1 MITTVT
7 SEPARGDERLA
18 AELRLA
24 VMRLARR
31 LRQQAPA
38 DVTPS
43 MLSALTVVERLGPI
57 TLGDLAGFERVRPPT
72 MTRIVARLEEDGLV
86 EREPDESD
94 GRITRLTLTSDGQKL
109 IARNR
114 TRKDAYLADRL
125 RRLSPRERLQLQAG
139 VGLIQRLLDEEDR

>member
-1 MITTVT
+1 MGTTMT
-7 SEPARGDERLA
+7 SDRKQGEERLA

-72 MTRIVARLEEDGLV
+72 MTRIVTRLEEDGLV

-94 GRITRLTLTSDGQKL
+94 GRVTRLELSSAGRKL
-109 IARNR
+109 IAKNR

-125 RRLSPRERLQLQAG
+125 KRLSPRERARLEAG
-139 VGLIQRLLDEEDR
+139 IEVIQRLLDEEAR

>member
-1 MITTVT
+1 M
-7 SEPARGDERLA
+7 SSQRGPKEERLA

-72 MTRIVARLEEDGLV
+72 MTRIVTRLEEDGLV
-86 EREPDESD
+86 CREPDGSD
-94 GRITRLTLTSDGQKL
+94 RRITRLSLADAGRKL
-109 IARNR
+109 IAKNR

-125 RRLSPRERLQLQAG
+125 RKLSPREHSQLQG
-139 VGLIQRLLDEEDR
+139 GIEVMQRLLDEEAP

>member
-1 MITTVT
+1 MSSDRTRK
-7 SEPARGDERLA
+7 EERLA

-86 EREPDESD
+86 SKQPDRSD
-94 GRITRLTLTSDGQKL
+94 RRVTRLSLTDAGRKL
-109 IARNR
+109 IAKNR

-125 RRLSPRERLQLQAG
+125 RQLSSRERSQLQTG
-139 VGLIQRLLDEEDR
+139 IEVIQRLLDEETP

>member
-1 MITTVT
+1 M
-7 SEPARGDERLA
+7 SNPDRARKEERLA

-57 TLGDLAGFERVRPPT
+57 TLGDLAGFERVKPPT
-72 MTRIVARLEEDGLV
+72 MTRIVTRFEEDGLV
-86 EREPDESD
+86 SKEPDGSD
-94 GRITRLTLTSDGQKL
+94 RRITRLSLTDAGRKF
-109 IARNR
+109 ITKNR

-125 RRLSPRERLQLQAG
+125 RQLSSRERSQLQTG
-139 VGLIQRLLDEEDR
+139 IEVIQRLLDEETP

>member
-1 MITTVT
+1 MSSNRTRK
-7 SEPARGDERLA
+7 EERLA

-24 VMRLARR
+24 VLRLARR

-43 MLSALTVVERLGPI
+43 MLSALTVVESLGPI
-57 TLGDLAGFERVRPPT
+57 ALGDLAGFERVRPPT

-86 EREPDESD
+86 RKEPDGSD
-94 GRITRLTLTSDGQKL
+94 RRITRLSLTDTGRKL
-109 IARNR
+109 IAKNR

-125 RRLSPRERLQLQAG
+125 RQLSSRERSQLQAG
-139 VGLIQRLLDEEDR
+139 VEVIQRLLDEEAP

>member
-1 MITTVT
+1 MSSDGTRK
-7 SEPARGDERLA
+7 EERLA

-57 TLGDLAGFERVRPPT
+57 TLGDLAGSERVRPPT
-72 MTRIVARLEEDGLV
+72 MTRIVSRLEEDGLV
-86 EREPDESD
+86 RKEPDESD
-94 GRITRLTLTSDGQKL
+94 RRVTHLSLTDAGRKFITK
-109 IARNR
+109 NR

-125 RRLSPRERLQLQAG
+125 RQLSSRERSQLQAG
-139 VGLIQRLLDEEDR
+139 IEVIQRLLDEKAP

>member
-1 MITTVT
+1 MSSDRTRK
-7 SEPARGDERLA
+7 EERMA

-72 MTRIVARLEEDGLV
+72 MTRIVARLEDDGLV
-86 EREPDESD
+86 SKEPDGSD
-94 GRITRLTLTSDGQKL
+94 RRITRLSLTDAGRRL
-109 IARNR
+109 ITKNR

-125 RRLSPRERLQLQAG
+125 RRLSSRERSQLQSG
-139 VGLIQRLLDEEDR
+139 IEVIQRLLDEEGP

>member
-1 MITTVT
+1 M
-7 SEPARGDERLA
+7 SSHQGPKEERLA

-57 TLGDLAGFERVRPPT
+57 ALGDLAGFERVRPPT
-72 MTRIVARLEEDGLV
+72 MTRIVSRLEEDGLV
-86 EREPDESD
+86 SKEADQSD
-94 GRITRLTLTSDGQKL
+94 RRITHLSLTDAGRKL
-109 IARNR
+109 ITKNR
-114 TRKDAYLADRL
+114 TRKDVYLADRL
-125 RRLSPRERLQLQAG
+125 RRLSSRERSQLQAG
-139 VGLIQRLLDEEDR
+139 IEVIQRLLDEEAP

>member
-1 MITTVT
+1 MT
-7 SEPARGDERLA
+7 SDRKQGEERLA

-94 GRITRLTLTSDGQKL
+94 GRVTRLELSSAGRKL
-109 IARNR
+109 IAKNR

-125 RRLSPRERLQLQAG
+125 KRLSPRERARLEG
-139 VGLIQRLLDEEDR
+139 GIEVIQRLLDEEAR

>member
-1 MITTVT
+1 MSSDRTRK
-7 SEPARGDERLA
+7 EERLA

-86 EREPDESD
+86 SREPDGSD
-94 GRITRLTLTSDGQKL
+94 RRVTRLRLTDAGRKL
-109 IARNR
+109 ITKNR

-125 RRLSPRERLQLQAG
+125 RQLSSRERSQLQAG
-139 VGLIQRLLDEEDR
+139 VEVIQRLLDEETP

>member
-1 MITTVT
+1 M
-7 SEPARGDERLA
+7 SSPKGAKEKRLA
-18 AELRLA
+18 AELRLT

-86 EREPDESD
+86 FKEPDDSD
-94 GRITRLTLTSDGQKL
+94 RRVTRLSLTDAGRKL
-109 IARNR
+109 IAKNR

-125 RRLSPRERLQLQAG
+125 EKLSSRDRAQLQG
-139 VGLIQRLLDEEDR
+139 GIEVIQRMLDEEAP

>member
-1 MITTVT
+1 MSSDRTRK
-7 SEPARGDERLA
+7 EERLA

-86 EREPDESD
+86 SKEPDGSD
-94 GRITRLTLTSDGQKL
+94 RRITRLSLSDAGRKL
-109 IARNR
+109 IAKNR

-125 RRLSPRERLQLQAG
+125 RQLSSRERSQLQAG
-139 VGLIQRLLDEEDR
+139 VEVIQRLLDEEVP

>member
-1 MITTVT
+1 MTPDRKQG
-7 SEPARGDERLA
+7 EERLA

-43 MLSALTVVERLGPI
+43 MLSALTVVDRLGPI

-94 GRITRLTLTSDGQKL
+94 GRVTRIRLSSAGRKL
-109 IARNR
+109 ISKNR

-125 RRLSPRERLQLQAG
+125 RQLSPRERSRLQG
-139 VGLIQRLLDEEDR
+139 GIEVIQRLLDEEAP

>member
-1 MITTVT
+1 MT
-7 SEPARGDERLA
+7 SDRKQGEERLA

-72 MTRIVARLEEDGLV
+72 MTRIVTRLEEDGLV

-94 GRITRLTLTSDGQKL
+94 GRVTRLELSSAGRKL
-109 IARNR
+109 IAKNR

-125 RRLSPRERLQLQAG
+125 KRLSPRERARLEAG
-139 VGLIQRLLDEEDR
+139 IEVIQRLLDEEAR

>member
-1 MITTVT
+1 MT
-7 SEPARGDERLA
+7 SNRRRGDERLA
-18 AELRLA
+18 AELRLV

-72 MTRIVARLEEDGLV
+72 MTRIVARLEDDGLV

-94 GRITRLTLTSDGQKL
+94 GRVTRLRLSSTGRKL
-109 IARNR
+109 IAKNR

-125 RRLSPRERLQLQAG
+125 RRLSPRERSRLQAG
-139 VGLIQRLLDEEDR
+139 IRVIQRLLDEEAP

>member
-1 MITTVT
+1 MSSDRTRK
-7 SEPARGDERLA
+7 EERLA

-86 EREPDESD
+86 TKEPDGSD
-94 GRITRLTLTSDGQKL
+94 RRVTRLSLTDAGRKL
-109 IARNR
+109 ITKNR

-125 RRLSPRERLQLQAG
+125 RQLSSRERSQLQTG
-139 VGLIQRLLDEEDR
+139 IEVIQRLLDEETP

>member
-1 MITTVT
+1 MT
-7 SEPARGDERLA
+7 SDRKQGEERLA
-18 AELRLA
+18 AELRLV

-94 GRITRLTLTSDGQKL
+94 GRVTRLRLSSAGRKL
-109 IARNR
+109 ISKNR

-125 RRLSPRERLQLQAG
+125 EQLSPRERSRLQG
-139 VGLIQRLLDEEDR
+139 GIEVIQRLLDEGTP

>member
-1 MITTVT
+1 MA
-7 SEPARGDERLA
+7 SDRKLRDERLA

-57 TLGDLAGFERVRPPT
+57 ALGDLAGFERVRPPT

-94 GRITRLTLTSDGQKL
+94 GRITRLKLSGAGRKL
-109 IARNR
+109 IAKNR
-114 TRKDAYLADRL
+114 TRKDAYLAGRL
-125 RRLSPRERLQLQAG
+125 KQLTPRERARLEAG
-139 VGLIQRLLDEEDR
+139 IEVIQRLLDEEAP

>member
-1 MITTVT
+1 MT
-7 SEPARGDERLA
+7 SDRKRGEERLA

-43 MLSALTVVERLGPI
+43 MLSALTVVDRLGPI
-57 TLGDLAGFERVRPPT
+57 SLGDLAGLERVRPPT

-94 GRITRLTLTSDGQKL
+94 GRVTRLRLSSAGRKL
-109 IARNR
+109 ISKNR

-125 RRLSPRERLQLQAG
+125 RKLSPRERSRLQG
-139 VGLIQRLLDEEDR
+139 GIEVIQRLLDEEAR

>member
-1 MITTVT
+1 MSSNRTRK
-7 SEPARGDERLA
+7 EERLA

-24 VMRLARR
+24 VLRLARR

-43 MLSALTVVERLGPI
+43 MLSALTVVESLGPI
-57 TLGDLAGFERVRPPT
+57 ALGDLAGFERVRPPT

-86 EREPDESD
+86 RKEPDGSD
-94 GRITRLTLTSDGQKL
+94 RRITRLSLTDTGRKL
-109 IARNR
+109 IAKNR

-125 RRLSPRERLQLQAG
+125 RQLSSRERSQLQAG
-139 VGLIQRLLDEEDR
+139 VEVIQRLLDEEAR

>member
-1 MITTVT
+1 MTPDRKQG
-7 SEPARGDERLA
+7 EERLA

-72 MTRIVARLEEDGLV
+72 MTRIVARLEEDGMV

-94 GRITRLTLTSDGQKL
+94 GRVTRIRLSSAGRKL
-109 IARNR
+109 ISKNR

-125 RRLSPRERLQLQAG
+125 RQLSPRERSRLQG
-139 VGLIQRLLDEEDR
+139 GIEVIQRLLDEEAP

>member
-1 MITTVT
+1 MTPDGKQG
-7 SEPARGDERLA
+7 EERLA

-31 LRQQAPA
+31 LRQQAPG

-43 MLSALTVVERLGPI
+43 MLSALTVVDRLGPI

-94 GRITRLTLTSDGQKL
+94 GRVTRIRLSSAGRKL
-109 IARNR
+109 ISKNR

-125 RRLSPRERLQLQAG
+125 RQLSPRERSRLQG
-139 VGLIQRLLDEEDR
+139 GIEVIQRLLDEEAP

>member
-1 MITTVT
+1 MT
-7 SEPARGDERLA
+7 SDRKPRDDRLA
-18 AELRLA
+18 AELRLV

-86 EREPDESD
+86 AREPDESD
-94 GRITRLTLTSDGQKL
+94 GRVTRLELSSAGRKL
-109 IARNR
+109 ITKNR

-125 RRLSPRERLQLQAG
+125 KRLSPRERARLEAG
-139 VGLIQRLLDEEDR
+139 IEVIQRLLDEEAP